1 MSADAVPPGQ
11 PAPARGLRAWL
22 ADRAG
27 WTTLRN
33 TFVGFTVPGGA
44 SLWHTFG
51 SVAAAL
57 VALEVGT
64 GIILTAFYAPSVTDA
79 WASVAYI
86 QDQLPLGWV
95 VRGLHSFGSSALII
109 ACGVHLLQVMLFG
122 AYKRPRELNWM
133 VGLALMG
140 MVSMFALTGYLLPW
154 DQKGYWAKMVE
165 AMITGSMPV
174 VGPTLQHLM
183 QGGASFGNLTL
194 THAFAAHA
202 LVFPAL
208 LLGLIVFHVYLF
220 RRHGYTAKWTLTA
233 ERAEK
238 RAVPFWPAQAAR
250 NTGMTV
256 LVFAAIAVVVAYLHG
271 ATLEAPADPSSS
283 YVARPEW
290 YALPLYELRMS
301 FAGPLELIATMVIP
315 GLAVGIAVA
324 LPFLDRGVS
333 NSPFARRKVM
343 VGLALTLAAVSAL
356 GTIALTKDLRDS
368 SYQKARASEMARA
381 DDARRLA
388 LKGMP
393 PEGGLAVFR
402 NDPLNHARELW
413 EQRCGGCHSLT
424 GLGGDKGP
432 DLKGYNTRAWIRGFL
447 ENPDGP
453 LYMGPAKIENGMKPV
468 EGTPDELDALT
479 EFVYSQTGSPDV
491 DPVKLARGKDL
502 LSPKDCDTCHD
513 FDGDSENTGP
523 NLKGRGTLAWIKGVI
538 SEPGHPLM
546 FGARNKMPRF
556 MNKLTDEEI
565 EDLARFVM
573 AQKN

>member
-1 MSADAVPPGQ
+1 MSADMVPPGQ

-22 ADRAG
+22 ADRSG
-27 WTTLRN
+27 WTTLRGIL
-33 TFVGFTVPGGA
+33 VGFSVPGGA

-57 VALEVGT
+57 VLLEVCT
-64 GIILTAFYAPSVTDA
+64 GVVLGAFYAPSVTDA

-86 QDQLPLGWV
+86 QDQLPLGWL

-109 ACGVHLLQVMLFG
+109 ACAVHLCQVVLYG
-122 AYKRPRELNWM
+122 AYRRPRELNWM
-133 VGLALMG
+133 VGLAMMLLVML
-140 MVSMFALTGYLLPW
+140 FALTGYLLPW

-165 AMITGSMPV
+165 AMITGSVPV
-174 VGPTLQHLM
+174 VGGVLQQLM
-183 QGGASFGNLTL
+183 QGGPAFGNITL
-194 THAFAAHA
+194 AHAFAAHA
-202 LVFPAL
+202 LLFPLL

-220 RRHGYTAKWTLTA
+220 RRHGYTGTWKLSP
-233 ERAEK
+233 EQAEK
-238 RAVPFWPAQAAR
+238 RAAPFWPAQAAR
-250 NTGMTV
+250 DSAMSLLAFV
-256 LVFAAIAVVVAYLHG
+256 AVFVAVVVLHG
-271 ATLEAPADPSSS
+271 APLESPADPSSS

-290 YALPLYELRMS
+290 YALPLYQLRMA
-301 FAGPLELIATMVIP
+301 FEGPLELIATTVIP
-315 GLAVGIAVA
+315 GLAFGLAFA
-324 LPFLDRGVS
+324 LPFLDRGPS
-333 NSPFARRKVM
+333 NHPLTRLKVM
-343 VGLALTLAAVSAL
+343 AGMALAVIGLGVLGAVAVN
-356 GTIALTKDLRDS
+356 KDARDPAF
-368 SYQKARASEMARA
+368 QKARAMEMARA

-432 DLKGYNTRAWIRGFL
+432 DLKGYNSRAWIRGFL

-453 LYMGPAKIENGMKPV
+453 LYMGPAKIENGMKPI
-468 EGTPDELDALT
+468 EGTPEEMEALT
-479 EFVYSQTGSPDV
+479 EFVYSQTGAADV
-491 DPVKLARGKDL
+491 DPVKLARGKEL

-513 FDGDSENTGP
+513 FDGEGENTGP
-523 NLKGRGTLAWIKGVI
+523 NLKGRGTLAWVKGVI

-556 MNKLTDEEI
+556 MNKLTDDEI